1 MLHEIG
7 DGFVAWNAS
16 IDLVEAALDTPFEHA
31 PNQRLEITQTI
42 GTETFESRVTYE
54 FELEADRY
62 TKLTLIND
70 RFAEADPNYQ
80 TNLDGWARFL
90 SNLKSFI
97 ETGTVMHF
105 HA

>member
-1 MLHEIG
+1 MYHL
-7 DGFVAWNAS
+7 S
-16 IDLVEAALDTPFEHA
+16 VEA
-31 PNQRLEITQTI
+31 
-42 GTETFESRVTYE
+42 G
-54 FELEADRY
+54 RY